1 MKFLHTHV
9 KQISGTLFTLCL
21 FVSVIKM
28 QMIYD
33 DIVHPQI
40 NWDPTIV
47 KYVTPSFVVNGFS
60 FGFRNVLADF
70 YWISIIQDFSGWN
83 HQASFYTQEYENLFT
98 LDPKFAYPYIFGI
111 LTIPS
116 GSRKNS
122 QEVEKAEK
130 FAVIG
135 IEHIPYNWEI
145 PFYLGMQFNV
155 HKNKEKALHYIE
167 IAASRPIIPDIVLRA
182 YKSYLA
188 KKITGDDAS
197 RAFIQTIYNTTESKT
212 TKKIIKEGMVISQL
226 IKTLS
231 EVVQEYKNK
240 YGVYPKSL
248 DDIVSRGLVQVSPDL
263 EKGYIVTIDGKTG
276 VVDITPKK
284 N

>member
-1 MKFLHTHV
+1 
-9 KQISGTLFTLCL
+9 
-21 FVSVIKM
+21 M